1 MHDSEKLQKMLE
13 VIRDEM
19 LPLAECQVSK
29 GNNIFGGA
37 ILRTDTL
44 TSVMVG
50 SDNSAENPLFHGVID
65 TLNRFFKLPV
75 RPDPGELIFLATHDP
90 CPMCAAAL
98 ALAGFK
104 ELWVLFGYKDIED
117 TFGVQA
123 GAQVYREV
131 FGVEGTRPENAFFTK
146 HSLKKAVA
154 TSPDKEALGELL
166 DEIEKRYETLG
177 VKDADNPR
185 SEERAG

>member
-13 VIRDEM
+13 IIRDEI
-19 LPLAECQVSK
+19 LPLTENEVSR
-29 GNNIFGGA
+29 GNNVFGGA

-50 SDNSAENPLFHGVID
+50 SDNRVENPLFHGEID

-90 CPMCAAAL
+90 CPMCAAAI
-98 ALAGFK
+98 AVAGFK
-104 ELWVLFGYKDIED
+104 ELWVLFGYKDIAE
-117 TFGVQA
+117 TFGLQTDA
-123 GAQVYREV
+123 EIYREV
-131 FGVEGTRPENAFFTK
+131 FGVEGARPENAFFTK

-154 TSPDKEALGELL
+154 TSPDKEALGEIL
-166 DEIEKRYETLG
+166 DEIEKRYESLD
-177 VKDADNPR
+177 VKDT
-185 SEERAG
+185 SEEHAD

>member
-13 VIRDEM
+13 IIRDEI
-19 LPLAECQVSK
+19 LPLTENEVSR
-29 GNNIFGGA
+29 GNNVFGGA

-50 SDNSAENPLFHGVID
+50 SDNSAENPLFHGEID

-90 CPMCAAAL
+90 CPMCAAAI

-104 ELWVLFGYKDIED
+104 ELWVLFGYKDIEG
-117 TFGVQA
+117 TFGVQTD
-123 GAQVYREV
+123 AQVYREV

-154 TSPDKEALGELL
+154 TSPDKEALGEIL
-166 DEIEKRYETLG
+166 DEIEKRYEALD
-177 VKDADNPR
+177 VKETP
-185 SEERAG
+185 EERAD